1 PFPVHPRLP
10 RHPSLRREAR
20 QVFRQLL
27 VARHLIEQPTTPIEQ
42 PQVDEPAHRSVPATT
57 GRLALRDEPG
67 MPTVNAGSVTPTLPL
82 LFALLVIAVFVA
94 TPALAATALRRNKV
108 SEISKPPS

>member
-42 PQVDEPAHRSVPATT
+42 PQVDEPAHRSVPATP

-67 MPTVNAGSVTPTLPL
+67 MSQVNAGTLTPTVSL

-94 TPALAATALRRNKV
+94 TPLLPTMVLRHISRSRAA
-108 SEISKPPS
+108 